1 MTISTSAPEHS
12 QTSLLIV
19 EDDPRVRAVLVQL
32 LADLATSIHEA
43 ESVEQ
48 ALTMLDHITPDLAL
62 LDVNLPDRTGHAVL
76 ESMRERTSTRLVPVV
91 MVTGSVCRHEK
102 LAAIEAGVTDFVSKP
117 FDSIELRAR
126 VAALLRVKRFTDTL
140 EDAEKVIVALA
151 RTLDARSPHT
161 FGHSLRVAQL
171 AGALAE
177 AAGLGEPDV
186 RTIQR
191 GSLFHDIGKVGIPD
205 AILNKPSGLDP
216 AEFGE
221 MKLHPVIGRDLL
233 SHMRTMEDVLP
244 VVYHHHERFD
254 GSGYPDGLAGDGIP
268 LTARIVSIADVWDA
282 LTTTRAY
289 RRQWS
294 VAEAVAVLESETRR
308 GWWDP
313 ALVEVFLSQVAEDRG
328 QPTALAAGGTPGRS
342 VRG

>member
-1 MTISTSAPEHS
+1 MTISTILPVHS
-12 QTSLLIV
+12 ETSILIV
-19 EDDPRVRAVLVQL
+19 DDDPRVRRVLVRL
-32 LADLATSIHEA
+32 LSDLAATIHEA
-43 ESVEQ
+43 ATVEQ

-91 MVTGSVCRHEK
+91 MVTGNVCRHEK
-102 LAAIEAGVTDFVSKP
+102 LAAIEAGVTDFVAKP
-117 FDSIELRAR
+117 FDSIELKTR

-177 AAGLGEPDV
+177 AIGLGERDV

-205 AILNKPSGLDP
+205 AILNKPTGLDP
-216 AEFGE
+216 AEFEE
-221 MKLHPVIGRDLL
+221 MKRHPVMGRDLL
-233 SHMRTMEDVLP
+233 GHMRTMEDVMSI
-244 VVYHHHERFD
+244 VYHHHEHVD
-254 GSGYPDGLAGDGIP
+254 GSGYPDGLAGDDVP
-268 LTARIVSIADVWDA
+268 LHARIVSIADVWDA

-289 RRQWS
+289 RREWS
-294 VAEAVAVLESETRR
+294 VEEAAEVLRSETRR

-313 ALVEVFLSQVAEDRG
+313 HLVDVFLTRVIEDRG
-328 QPTALAAGGTPGRS
+328 PQPALVAGAVARRS
-342 VRG
+342 A